1 MLIRNRAR
9 SKCESRRRGAVI
21 VEFAL
26 VAPVFLILITGIIEL
41 GRAIVVQQLLTNVSR
56 DGARIAGYDSTTST
70 STVTTAV
77 DSYLANVGV
86 SGATT
91 TVSPNP
97 PSLASD
103 GQSVT
108 VTVSGSPDD
117 GSGMPPSTGRVVPG
131 TRCSAIAT
139 TWTRV
144 TIPVPPDRPVTTGM
158 VPARAA

>member
-1 MLIRNRAR
+1 LHR
-9 SKCESRRRGAVI
+9 ESRRRGAAI
-21 VEFAL
+21 VEFAV

-41 GRAIVVQQLLTNVSR
+41 GRGIVVQQLLTNASR
-56 DGARIAGYDSTTST
+56 EGARIGGYDSTTSA

-77 DSYLANVGV
+77 NNYLSNVGI

-108 VTVSGSPDD
+108 VTVSIPFTNVSYLPSPIYLGS
-117 GSGMPPSTGRVVPG
+117 T
-131 TRCSAIAT
+131 TLQAT
-139 TWTRV
+139 TVMCRQ
-144 TIPVPPDRPVTTGM
+144 
-158 VPARAA
+158 PAP